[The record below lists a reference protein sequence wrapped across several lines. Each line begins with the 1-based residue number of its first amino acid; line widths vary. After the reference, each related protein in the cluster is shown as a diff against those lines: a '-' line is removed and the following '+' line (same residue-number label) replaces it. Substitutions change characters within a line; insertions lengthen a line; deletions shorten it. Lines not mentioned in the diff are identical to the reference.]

1 MTSRRSWIPV
11 ALVVQAGVA
20 LGCTLLLAGG
30 AAFVWR
36 HIDRQTISAE
46 RADDEFTRLRARF
59 VREQPMIEVTADND
73 VMVHPNPASGGD
85 IGVVHLVAYNPQT
98 SRLVHVSLPMW
109 LLRLAPTR
117 NFSLTDQSDFG
128 RGGPH
133 VTLDDIVR
141 HGPGLILDHRAI
153 GGAQALVWAEGE
165 R

>member
-1 MTSRRSWIPV
+1 MAARRSWIAVTLTVLALV
-11 ALVVQAGVA
+11 ALA
-20 LGCTLLLAGG
+20 CTLVLGAG

-36 HIDRQTISAE
+36 HIDRETVGAE
-46 RADDEFTRLRARF
+46 RAGDEFTRLRARF

-73 VMVHPNPASGGD
+73 VMVHPNPAAGGD

-98 SRLVHVSLPMW
+98 QRLVRVSMPMW

-133 VTLDDIVR
+133 VTLDDVIR
-141 HGPGLILDHRAI
+141 HGPGLILDHRAVD
-153 GGAQALVWAEGE
+153 GAQALVWADSAE
-165 R
+165 